1 MSHSISYIFYTVSC
15 LETYSNEMT
24 LCWIYVLHSQE
35 MEIKEIQL
43 VHRRLVGKIV
53 GAAFQPRLSRLE
65 SPLSFPGFLLT
76 SYPNAISSSLDTGGL
91 MKPVDTQ

>member
-65 SPLSFPGFLLT
+65 SRSHSEIEVDKKIKAEDFPT
-76 SYPNAISSSLDTGGL
+76 NPR
-91 MKPVDTQ
+91 